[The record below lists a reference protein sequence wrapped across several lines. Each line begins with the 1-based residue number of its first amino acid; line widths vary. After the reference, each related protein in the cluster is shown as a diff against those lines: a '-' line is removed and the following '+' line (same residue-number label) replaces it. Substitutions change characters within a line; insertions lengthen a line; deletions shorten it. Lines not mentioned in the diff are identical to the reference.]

1 MDDVVVGGGGGE
13 DAGVPLLLKVDAEG
27 HELHALRGVNLDLFP
42 FRFLTF
48 EFFPELLS
56 GAGGTDPLE
65 LPRFNSSSGC
75 VAPPSRPWPW
85 WGRTAAVAAPASAAP
100 MDTED
105 DFRSW
110 YEDHVAPS
118 HAAADP
124 GYHANLF
131 FQRKETNAGGGG

>member
-1 MDDVVVGGGGGE
+1 MNYLIVGEGGG
-13 DAGVPLLLKVDAEG
+13 ASVPLLIKVDAEG
-27 HELHALRGVNLDLFP
+27 TSSAPYMALTSDRFP
-42 FRFLTF
+42 LRSLAF
-48 EFFPELLS
+48 EFFPEPLS